1 MHVSSMCSAV
11 KLYVGVC
18 TVGAHARVLA
28 RARRCVLRRCRLMS
42 PRASGAARPASS
54 PGATVR
60 RPAPRPTRHGAVHG
74 RSFFLAPFTHVTRL
88 RSVCRLHSRA
98 GSPPHIRFAREK
110 CRARGVP
117 YLTRLVHASRA
128 PALRMREFTPGG
140 GTHTYLPVQACV
152 KASARQAF
160 DRALGVRA

>member
-1 MHVSSMCSAV
+1 MTYKLKASSRGLAGAV
-11 KLYVGVC
+11 AWGG
-18 TVGAHARVLA
+18 GAVLA
-28 RARRCVLRRCRLMS
+28 SRQSLCHSFCAVGSWSRDANA
-42 PRASGAARPASS
+42 PRSR
-54 PGATVR
+54 GATVR
-60 RPAPRPTRHGAVHG
+60 RGSRRDPPAMELFTVGVFSLRPLHTSLDSGH
-74 RSFFLAPFTHVTRL
+74 
-88 RSVCRLHSRA
+88 CRLHSRA